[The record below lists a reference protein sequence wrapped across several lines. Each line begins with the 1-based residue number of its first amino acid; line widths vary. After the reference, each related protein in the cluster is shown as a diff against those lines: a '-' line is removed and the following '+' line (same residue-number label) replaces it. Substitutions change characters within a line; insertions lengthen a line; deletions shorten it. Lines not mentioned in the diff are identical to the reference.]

1 MLVYTLLADGS
12 SDQVLMPIL
21 DWLLARH
28 GVSRLQGRWADL
40 RGLRTSPSGLP
51 ARISAAHRLYPC
63 DLLFIH
69 RDAEGAPF
77 ETRRL
82 EILNAISE
90 IPAPGLPILCIVPVR
105 MQEAWLLIDELAI
118 RRAAGNP
125 NGRQHLRMPRP
136 NRLESLPDPKEILH
150 EILREASGLSP
161 RRKFPPETNSR
172 RIPEF
177 IEDFSP
183 LLRLGAFKSLDGD
196 VQKIVRENS
205 WHQPS
210 SNV

>member
-12 SDQVLMPIL
+12 SDQVMMPIL
-21 DWLLARH
+21 EWLLARH

-40 RGLRTSPSGLP
+40 RSLRTSPSGLA

-63 DLLFIH
+63 DLLFVH
-69 RDAEGAPF
+69 RDAEGVPL
-77 ETRRL
+77 ET
-82 EILNAISE
+82 S
-90 IPAPGLPILCIVPVR
+90 
-105 MQEAWLLIDELAI
+105 
-118 RRAAGNP
+118 
-125 NGRQHLRMPRP
+125 
-136 NRLESLPDPKEILH
+136 
-150 EILREASGLSP
+150 
-161 RRKFPPETNSR
+161 SR

-196 VQKIVRENS
+196 VRKVVRENS